1 MNMNRFPAAFLLVPS
16 LLFAD
21 ADVNLSGTYTT
32 DQDFTFSSDTT
43 VNLNGATF
51 TDCTLKLRG
60 DKTVTLNLVAGTTNV
75 FRMENLNQEP
85 IKATKNTNLRIVG
98 PGRLEA
104 TSLKRITDSGKPSGV
119 LVCNNLTVMDG
130 DVKVV
135 FDNNKSDTACIL
147 LKGDYLQT
155 GGRVKVDASKK
166 NCTNEFVGVQLSA
179 GKSFTLRD
187 GQFRAEIAG
196 TKSRAI
202 DLKST
207 GAARFAGGE
216 VRCEFEGPQGRFVN
230 GGALRFEGGDFVFT
244 TNVTAKMA
252 ADFLPDFLSAVK
264 ADSSIAISGGTFR
277 ADLPLAGSEVFTTD
291 SETGTSIDISGGV
304 FDLVAGD
311 DCISANGDITVS
323 GGVIRGVSVFD
334 DVLDANGDM
343 TVSGGY
349 VQAWATGP
357 GTHGLDVN
365 RRHVLAISGGIVVA
379 TDGVDAV
386 PIGTAGSSEV
396 GTVDFVQPTCY
407 GTLQTDAYA
416 GKCLSLAGV
425 TNGVPFAFAVRLP
438 ELAAGRAFNLLV
450 SVPGRGTDVPCP
462 VGGPEFAD
470 LAADGVPAIAVKGDM
485 VEVGV
490 RTLPGLS
497 YGLLFSPDL
506 RNWTPVG
513 EPVRGTGGV
522 GVLAAP
528 TPGDRGFFRVTVSE

>member
-1 MNMNRFPAAFLLVPS
+1 MNRFLAAALLLPAFVL
-16 LLFAD
+16 AD
-21 ADVNLSGTYTT
+21 ADITLSGVYTT
-32 DQDFTFSSDTT
+32 DQDFTFASDTT

-51 TDCTLKLRG
+51 TDCSLKLRG
-60 DKTVTLNLVAGTTNV
+60 DRTVTLNLVAGTTNV

-104 TSLKRITDSGKPSGV
+104 TSLKRITDSDKPSGV
-119 LVCNNLTVMDG
+119 LVCNNLTVTDG
-130 DVKVV
+130 DVRVV

-202 DLKST
+202 DLKAT
-207 GAARFAGGE
+207 GSALFAGGE
-216 VRCEFEGPQGRFVN
+216 VRCAFEGPQGRFVN
-230 GGALRFEGGDFVFT
+230 GGTLRFEGGDYVFT
-244 TNVTAKMA
+244 TNVTSKMT
-252 ADFLPDFLSAVK
+252 ADFMPDFLSAVK
-264 ADSSIAISGGTFR
+264 ADTSIAISGGTFR
-277 ADLPLAGSEVFTTD
+277 ADLPLVGSEVFTTD
-291 SETGTSIDISGGV
+291 SETGTSIDVSGGV
-304 FDLVAGD
+304 LDLVAGD
-311 DCISANGDITVS
+311 DCISANGDVTVS

-343 TVSGGY
+343 TVSGGF
-349 VQAWATGP
+349 VQAWATGV

-379 TDGVDAV
+379 TDGLDAV

-396 GTVDFVQPTCY
+396 GATSFVQPACY
-407 GTLQTDAYA
+407 RTLPTDAYA
-416 GKCLSLAGV
+416 GKILSLAGV
-425 TNGVPFAFAVRLP
+425 TNGVPFTFAVRLP
-438 ELAAGRAFNLLV
+438 ELAIGRNFNLLV
-450 SVPGRGTDVPCP
+450 SVPGRGTDVPHP

-470 LAADGVPAIAVKGDM
+470 LATDGVPAIAVKGDV
-485 VEVGV
+485 VEIGV
-490 RTLPGLS
+490 RTVPGLF
-497 YGLLFSPDL
+497 YGLLTSADL
-506 RNWTPVG
+506 RTWTPVG
-513 EPVRGTGGV
+513 ERVRGMGGV
-522 GVLAAP
+522 CILTAP
-528 TPGDRGFFRVTVSE
+528 RLGDRAFFRVTVSD